1 MKMMHLISGGDV
13 GGAKTQVLTML
24 WELSKHH
31 QAKLCC
37 FVDGPFAQEARQMGV
52 STMVLQGKNP
62 SQLTRMLRKELETG
76 GYEILHC
83 HGSKAN
89 LFGSILRGKLTI
101 PVVSTV
107 HSDPKLDYLGRPI
120 ANMTYG
126 VANRRA
132 LRRMDGWVAVSDAMK
147 ETLIR
152 DGLDAD
158 RIHVIY
164 NGIPFYGEPE
174 HTTRSAYLSS
184 LDIQWGEDCVIYGI
198 AARLNPVK
206 DVKTLIRA
214 FGEAAKQCDNIRLL
228 IAGDGEQRQEL
239 EEMAGSLCPPDT
251 VKFIGWQTDMNSFYH
266 SLNVNMLSSISE
278 TFPYAITEGARMGC
292 ATISTA
298 VGGIPKVVID
308 GKTGFLVDPG
318 DWQTMARRIVSL
330 AGDAKLRSSL
340 GQGIYEKVRREFSS
354 QVMAQR
360 QIQIYQTVIRRD
372 RKRRGA
378 AGRYGVVVCGAYGR
392 GNMGDDAILQ
402 TVIRQLRMQDPDLP
416 ICVMTRKPVETAL
429 ETGVSTVQI
438 FHAMR
443 ASKWMK
449 RSTLYISGGGTLLQN
464 ATSTRSLI
472 YYLFSMIQAKKCGCR
487 VMLYGCGAGPV
498 RGKGNQR
505 LVARVLNRYADQMT
519 LRDPASRQTL
529 ERFGVTVPKCMV
541 TADPALGMQ
550 ADTERTPEF
559 LRKNGMDLDQK
570 YALFVLRPW
579 SGMERRLDAVRQ
591 AAEYVY
597 RRWDLMPVFMCFE
610 PSRDQNITHTAAD
623 GLQVPY
629 KILTGEADCSIAC
642 GVIARSQLVVAMR
655 LHALVF
661 ACSQDVP
668 MVGISY
674 DPKVSGF
681 MDYAG
686 DPHHLALEEL
696 SGERLCS
703 LIDQALEQHQ
713 STNNLRLRALA
724 EENGAIAGKM
734 LRNP

>member
-37 FVDGPFAQEARQMGV
+37 FMDGPFAQEARQMGI

-330 AGDAKLRSSL
+330 AGNAKLRSSL

-402 TVIRQLRMQDPDLP
+402 TIIRQLRMQDPDLP

-629 KILTGEADCSIAC
+629 KILTGESDCSIAC

-686 DPHHLALEEL
+686 NPHHLALEEL

>member
-37 FVDGPFAQEARQMGV
+37 FMDGPFAQEARQMGI

-158 RIHVIY
+158 RIYVIY

-629 KILTGEADCSIAC
+629 KILTGESDCSIAC

>member
-37 FVDGPFAQEARQMGV
+37 FMDGPFAQEARKMGI

-158 RIHVIY
+158 RIYVIY

-239 EEMAGSLCPPDT
+239 EEMGGSLCPPDT

-372 RKRRGA
+372 RERRGA
-378 AGRYGVVVCGAYGR
+378 AGRYGAVICGAYGR

-402 TVIRQLRMQDPDLP
+402 TIIRQLRMQDPDLP

-472 YYLFSMIQAKKCGCR
+472 YYLFSMIQAKKSGCR
-487 VMLYGCGAGPV
+487 VMMYGCGAGPV
-498 RGKGNQR
+498 HGKHNQR

-559 LRKNGMDLDQK
+559 LRQNGMDRDQK

-579 SGMERRLDAVRQ
+579 SGMEHRLDAVRQ

-610 PSRDQNITHTAAD
+610 PSRDRNITHTAAD

-629 KILTGEADCSIAC
+629 KILTGEADCGIAC

-686 DPHHLALEEL
+686 DPHYLALEEL

-724 EENGAIAGKM
+724 EENGVIAGKM

>member
-37 FVDGPFAQEARQMGV
+37 FMDGPFAQEARQMGI
-52 STMVLQGKNP
+52 STMVLQGKDP

-147 ETLIR
+147 EMLIR

-214 FGEAAKQCDNIRLL
+214 FGEAAKQCGNIRLL

-239 EEMAGSLCPPDT
+239 EEMAGSLCPSGT

-372 RKRRGA
+372 WERRNA
-378 AGRYGVVVCGAYGR
+378 AGRYGAVVCGAYGR

-402 TVIRQLRMQDPDLP
+402 TIIRQLRMQDPDLP

-529 ERFGVTVPKCMV
+529 ERFGVTVPKCTV

-610 PSRDQNITHTAAD
+610 PSRDRNITHTAAD

>member
-37 FVDGPFAQEARQMGV
+37 FMDGPFAQEARQMGI

-330 AGDAKLRSSL
+330 AGNAKLRSSL

-378 AGRYGVVVCGAYGR
+378 AGRYGAVVCGAYGR

-402 TVIRQLRMQDPDLP
+402 TIIRQLRMQDPDLP

-629 KILTGEADCSIAC
+629 KILTGESDCSIAC

>member
-1 MKMMHLISGGDV
+1 M
-13 GGAKTQVLTML
+13 
-24 WELSKHH
+24 
-31 QAKLCC
+31 
-37 FVDGPFAQEARQMGV
+37 
-52 STMVLQGKNP
+52 
-62 SQLTRMLRKELETG
+62 
-76 GYEILHC
+76 
-83 HGSKAN
+83 
-89 LFGSILRGKLTI
+89 
-101 PVVSTV
+101 
-107 HSDPKLDYLGRPI
+107 
-120 ANMTYG
+120 
-126 VANRRA
+126 
-132 LRRMDGWVAVSDAMK
+132 
-147 ETLIR
+147 
-152 DGLDAD
+152 
-158 RIHVIY
+158 
-164 NGIPFYGEPE
+164 
-174 HTTRSAYLSS
+174 
-184 LDIQWGEDCVIYGI
+184 
-198 AARLNPVK
+198 
-206 DVKTLIRA
+206 
-214 FGEAAKQCDNIRLL
+214 
-228 IAGDGEQRQEL
+228 
-239 EEMAGSLCPPDT
+239 
-251 VKFIGWQTDMNSFYH
+251 
-266 SLNVNMLSSISE
+266 
-278 TFPYAITEGARMGC
+278 
-292 ATISTA
+292 
-298 VGGIPKVVID
+298 
-308 GKTGFLVDPG
+308 
-318 DWQTMARRIVSL
+318 
-330 AGDAKLRSSL
+330 
-340 GQGIYEKVRREFSS
+340 
-354 QVMAQR
+354 
-360 QIQIYQTVIRRD
+360 
-372 RKRRGA
+372 
-378 AGRYGVVVCGAYGR
+378 
-392 GNMGDDAILQ
+392 
-402 TVIRQLRMQDPDLP
+402 
-416 ICVMTRKPVETAL
+416 
-429 ETGVSTVQI
+429 
-438 FHAMR
+438 
-443 ASKWMK
+443 
-449 RSTLYISGGGTLLQN
+449 
-464 ATSTRSLI
+464 
-472 YYLFSMIQAKKCGCR
+472 
-487 VMLYGCGAGPV
+487 
-498 RGKGNQR
+498 
-505 LVARVLNRYADQMT
+505 VARVLNRYADQMT

-629 KILTGEADCSIAC
+629 KILTGESDCSIAC

>member
-1 MKMMHLISGGDV
+1 M
-13 GGAKTQVLTML
+13 
-24 WELSKHH
+24 
-31 QAKLCC
+31 
-37 FVDGPFAQEARQMGV
+37 PNFA
-52 STMVLQGKNP
+52 
-62 SQLTRMLRKELETG
+62 
-76 GYEILHC
+76 
-83 HGSKAN
+83 
-89 LFGSILRGKLTI
+89 
-101 PVVSTV
+101 
-107 HSDPKLDYLGRPI
+107 
-120 ANMTYG
+120 
-126 VANRRA
+126 
-132 LRRMDGWVAVSDAMK
+132 
-147 ETLIR
+147 
-152 DGLDAD
+152 
-158 RIHVIY
+158 
-164 NGIPFYGEPE
+164 
-174 HTTRSAYLSS
+174 
-184 LDIQWGEDCVIYGI
+184 
-198 AARLNPVK
+198 AA
-206 DVKTLIRA
+206 
-214 FGEAAKQCDNIRLL
+214 
-228 IAGDGEQRQEL
+228 
-239 EEMAGSLCPPDT
+239 S
-251 VKFIGWQTDMNSFYH
+251 
-266 SLNVNMLSSISE
+266 
-278 TFPYAITEGARMGC
+278 
-292 ATISTA
+292 
-298 VGGIPKVVID
+298 
-308 GKTGFLVDPG
+308 
-318 DWQTMARRIVSL
+318 
-330 AGDAKLRSSL
+330 

-402 TVIRQLRMQDPDLP
+402 TIIRQLRMQDPDLP

-597 RRWDLMPVFMCFE
+597 RRWDLTPVFMCFE
-610 PSRDQNITHTAAD
+610 PSRDQNITHTATD

-629 KILTGEADCSIAC
+629 KILTGESDCSIAC

>member
-37 FVDGPFAQEARQMGV
+37 FMDGPFAQEARQMGI

-174 HTTRSAYLSS
+174 HTTRSAYLSN

-239 EEMAGSLCPPDT
+239 EEMAGSLCLPDT

-402 TVIRQLRMQDPDLP
+402 TIIRQLRMQDPDLP

-610 PSRDQNITHTAAD
+610 PSRDRNITHTAAD

>member
-37 FVDGPFAQEARQMGV
+37 FMDGPFAQEARQKGI

-214 FGEAAKQCDNIRLL
+214 FGEAAKQCGNIRLL

-372 RKRRGA
+372 RERRGA
-378 AGRYGVVVCGAYGR
+378 AGRYGAVICGAYGR

-402 TVIRQLRMQDPDLP
+402 TIIRQLRMQDPDLP

-579 SGMERRLDAVRQ
+579 SGMEHRLDAVRQ

-610 PSRDQNITHTAAD
+610 PSRDRNITHTAAD

>member
-37 FVDGPFAQEARQMGV
+37 FMDGPFAEEARQMGI

-378 AGRYGVVVCGAYGR
+378 GGRYGAVVCGAYGR

-559 LRKNGMDLDQK
+559 LRKNGVDRDQK

-591 AAEYVY
+591 AAAYVY
-597 RRWDLMPVFMCFE
+597 RNWDLMPMFMCFE
-610 PSRDQNITHTAAD
+610 PSRDQNITNAAAD
-623 GLQVPY
+623 GIQVPY
-629 KILTGEADCSIAC
+629 KILTGEADCNIAC
-642 GVIARSQLVVAMR
+642 GVIAQSQLVVAMR

-686 DPHHLALEEL
+686 NPHHLALEEL

-703 LIDQALEQHQ
+703 LIDQALERHQ

-724 EENGAIAGKM
+724 EENGVIAGKM

>member
-37 FVDGPFAQEARQMGV
+37 FMDGPFAQEARQMGI

-174 HTTRSAYLSS
+174 HTTRSAYLSN

-402 TVIRQLRMQDPDLP
+402 TIIRQLRMQDPDLP

-610 PSRDQNITHTAAD
+610 PSRDQNITHTATD

-629 KILTGEADCSIAC
+629 KILTGESDCSIAC

>member
-37 FVDGPFAQEARQMGV
+37 FVDGPFAQEARQMGI

-158 RIHVIY
+158 RIYVIY

-629 KILTGEADCSIAC
+629 KILTGESDCSIAC

>member
-37 FVDGPFAQEARQMGV
+37 FMDGPFAQEARQMGI

-402 TVIRQLRMQDPDLP
+402 TIIRQLRMQDPDLP

-629 KILTGEADCSIAC
+629 KILTGESDCSIAC

-703 LIDQALEQHQ
+703 LINQALEQHQ

>member
-37 FVDGPFAQEARQMGV
+37 FMDGPFAQEARQMGI

-174 HTTRSAYLSS
+174 HTTRSAYLSN

-239 EEMAGSLCPPDT
+239 EEMADSLCPPGT

-292 ATISTA
+292 ATVSTA

-308 GKTGFLVDPG
+308 GQTGFLVEPG

-402 TVIRQLRMQDPDLP
+402 TIIRQLRMQDPDLP

-597 RRWDLMPVFMCFE
+597 RRWDLTPVFMCFE
-610 PSRDQNITHTAAD
+610 PSRDQNITHTATD

-629 KILTGEADCSIAC
+629 KILTGESDCSIAC

>member
-37 FVDGPFAQEARQMGV
+37 FMDGPFAQEARQMGI

-158 RIHVIY
+158 RIYVIY

-402 TVIRQLRMQDPDLP
+402 TIIRQLRMQDPDLP

-629 KILTGEADCSIAC
+629 KILTGESDCSIAC

>member
-31 QAKLCC
+31 QAELFC
-37 FVDGPFAQEARQMGV
+37 FVEGPFAQEARQMGI
-52 STMVLQGKNP
+52 STTVLAGKDP
-62 SQLTRMLRKELETG
+62 VRLTRMLRRELENG

-89 LFGSILRGKLTI
+89 LFGSILRGKLSI
-101 PVVSTV
+101 PVISTI

-132 LRRMDGWVAVSDAMK
+132 LRRLDGWVAVSDAMK

-184 LDIQWGEDCVIYGI
+184 LDIHWEEDCVIYGI

-206 DVKTLIRA
+206 DVNTLIRA
-214 FGEAAKQCDNIRLL
+214 FGEAAKQCSNIRLL

-239 EEMAGSLCPPDT
+239 EEMACRLCPVGT
-251 VKFIGWQTDMNSFYH
+251 VRFIGWQTDMNSFYH

-298 VGGIPKVVID
+298 VGGIPKVVVD
-308 GKTGFLVDPG
+308 GKTGFLVKPG
-318 DWQTMARRIVSL
+318 DWQTMAQRIVSL
-330 AGDAKLRSSL
+330 AMDPKLRSSL
-340 GQGIYEKVRREFSS
+340 GQGIYQRVRAEFSS

-360 QIQIYQTVIRRD
+360 QIQIYQTVIRRE
-372 RKRRGA
+372 RERRSAG
-378 AGRYGVVVCGAYGR
+378 GRYGAVICGAYGR

-402 TVIRQLRMQDPDLP
+402 TIIRQLRRQDPDLP

-429 ETGVSTVQI
+429 ATGVSTVQI
-438 FHAMR
+438 FHALR
-443 ASKWMK
+443 AAKWMK

-464 ATSTRSLI
+464 ATSTRSLV
-472 YYLFSMIQAKKCGCR
+472 YYLFSIYQAKKCGCR

-498 RGKGNQR
+498 HGKHNQR
-505 LVARVLNRYADQMT
+505 MVARVLNRYADQMT
-519 LRDPASRQTL
+519 LRDPGSRQTL
-529 ERFGVTVPKCMV
+529 QDFGVTEPECVV

-550 ADTERTPEF
+550 ADLEQAREF
-559 LRKNGMDLDQK
+559 LRKNDMDHDQR

-579 SGMERRLDAVRQ
+579 AGMERRLDVIRRG
-591 AAEYVY
+591 AEYVY
-597 RRWDLMPVFMCFE
+597 HRWGLTPVFMCFE
-610 PSRDQNITHTAAD
+610 PTRDRSITRSAAE
-623 GLQVPY
+623 GIKTPC
-629 KILTGEADCSIAC
+629 KILAGEVDCNAAC
-642 GVIARSQLVVAMR
+642 GVIAGAELVVAMR
-655 LHALVF
+655 LHALIF
-661 ACSQDVP
+661 ACSQDKP
-668 MVGISY
+668 MVGLSY

-681 MDYAG
+681 MDYIG
-686 DPHHLALEEL
+686 DPCCIALEEL
-696 SGERLCS
+696 DGERLCR
-703 LIDQALEQHQ
+703 LMDQALEQHQ
-713 STNNLRLRALA
+713 SGNTLRLRALA
-724 EENGAIAGKM
+724 EENGVIAGKM
-734 LRNP
+734 LKNQ

>member
-37 FVDGPFAQEARQMGV
+37 FMDGPFAQEARQMGI

-239 EEMAGSLCPPDT
+239 EEMADSLCPPGT

-292 ATISTA
+292 ATVSTA

-308 GKTGFLVDPG
+308 GQTGFLVEPG

-402 TVIRQLRMQDPDLP
+402 TIIRQLRMQDPDLP

-505 LVARVLNRYADQMT
+505 FVARVLNRYADQMT

-597 RRWDLMPVFMCFE
+597 RRWDLTPVFMCFE
-610 PSRDQNITHTAAD
+610 PSRDQNITHTATD

-629 KILTGEADCSIAC
+629 KILTGESDCSIAC

>member
-37 FVDGPFAQEARQMGV
+37 FMDGPFAQEARQMGI

-174 HTTRSAYLSS
+174 HTTRSAYLSN

-402 TVIRQLRMQDPDLP
+402 TIIRQLRMQDPDLP

-541 TADPALGMQ
+541 MADPALGMQ

-629 KILTGEADCSIAC
+629 KILTGESDCSIAC

>member
-37 FVDGPFAQEARQMGV
+37 FMDGPFAQEARQMGI

-629 KILTGEADCSIAC
+629 KILTGESDCSIAC

>member
-37 FVDGPFAQEARQMGV
+37 FMDGPFAQEARQMGI

-378 AGRYGVVVCGAYGR
+378 AGRYGAVVCGAYGR

-402 TVIRQLRMQDPDLP
+402 TIIRQLRMQDPDLP

-629 KILTGEADCSIAC
+629 KILTGESDCSIAC

>member
-37 FVDGPFAQEARQMGV
+37 FMDGPFAQEARQMGI

-158 RIHVIY
+158 RIYVIY

-330 AGDAKLRSSL
+330 AGDAKLRSRL

-402 TVIRQLRMQDPDLP
+402 TIIRQLRMQDPDLP

>member
-37 FVDGPFAQEARQMGV
+37 FMDGPFAQEARKMGI

-158 RIHVIY
+158 RIYVIY

-360 QIQIYQTVIRRD
+360 QIQIYQTVIRRN
-372 RKRRGA
+372 RERRGA
-378 AGRYGVVVCGAYGR
+378 AGRYGAVICGAYGR

-402 TVIRQLRMQDPDLP
+402 TIIRQLRMQDPDLP

-472 YYLFSMIQAKKCGCR
+472 YYLFSMIQAKKSGCR
-487 VMLYGCGAGPV
+487 VMMYGCGAGPV
-498 RGKGNQR
+498 HGKHNQR

-559 LRKNGMDLDQK
+559 LRQNGMDRDQK

-579 SGMERRLDAVRQ
+579 SGMEHRLDAVRQ

-610 PSRDQNITHTAAD
+610 PSRDRNITHTAAD

-629 KILTGEADCSIAC
+629 KILTGEADCGIAC

-686 DPHHLALEEL
+686 DPHYLALEEL

-724 EENGAIAGKM
+724 EENGVIAGKM

>member
-37 FVDGPFAQEARQMGV
+37 FMDGPFAQEARQMGI
-52 STMVLQGKNP
+52 STMVLQGKDP

-147 ETLIR
+147 EMLIR

-214 FGEAAKQCDNIRLL
+214 FGEAAKQCGNIRLL

-239 EEMAGSLCPPDT
+239 EEMAGSLCPSGT

-372 RKRRGA
+372 RERRNA
-378 AGRYGVVVCGAYGR
+378 AGRYGAVVCGAYGR

-402 TVIRQLRMQDPDLP
+402 TIIRQLRMQDPDLP

-529 ERFGVTVPKCMV
+529 ERFGVTVPKCTV

-559 LRKNGMDLDQK
+559 LRKNGMDRDQK

-597 RRWDLMPVFMCFE
+597 RRWDLMPAFMCFE
-610 PSRDQNITHTAAD
+610 SSRDQNITHTAAD
-623 GLQVPY
+623 GLPVPY
-629 KILTGEADCSIAC
+629 KVLTGEADCNIAC

-724 EENGAIAGKM
+724 EENGVIAGKM

>member
-37 FVDGPFAQEARQMGV
+37 FMDGPFAQEARQMGI

-158 RIHVIY
+158 RIYVIY

-402 TVIRQLRMQDPDLP
+402 TIIRQLRMQDPDLP

-559 LRKNGMDLDQK
+559 LRKNGMDRDQK

-610 PSRDQNITHTAAD
+610 PSRDRNITHTAAD

-629 KILTGEADCSIAC
+629 KILTGESDCSIAC

-686 DPHHLALEEL
+686 DPHYLVLEEL

>member
-37 FVDGPFAQEARQMGV
+37 FMDGPFAQEARQMGI

-147 ETLIR
+147 EMLIR

-158 RIHVIY
+158 RIYVIY

-330 AGDAKLRSSL
+330 AGNAKLRSSL

-378 AGRYGVVVCGAYGR
+378 AGRYGAVVCGAYGR

-402 TVIRQLRMQDPDLP
+402 TIIRQLRMQDPDLP

-541 TADPALGMQ
+541 MADPALGMQ

-629 KILTGEADCSIAC
+629 KILTGESDCSIAC

-696 SGERLCS
+696 SGERLCG

>member
-37 FVDGPFAQEARQMGV
+37 FMDGPFAREARQMGI

-147 ETLIR
+147 EMLIR

-158 RIHVIY
+158 RIYVIY

-214 FGEAAKQCDNIRLL
+214 FGEAAKQCGNIRLL

-378 AGRYGVVVCGAYGR
+378 AGRYGAVICGAYGR

-402 TVIRQLRMQDPDLP
+402 TIIRQLRMQDPDLP

-505 LVARVLNRYADQMT
+505 LVAQVLNRYADQMT

-529 ERFGVTVPKCMV
+529 ERFGVTAPKCMV

-559 LRKNGMDLDQK
+559 LRKNGMDLNQK

-579 SGMERRLDAVRQ
+579 SGMEHRLDAVRQ

-597 RRWDLMPVFMCFE
+597 RRWNLMPVFMCFE

-724 EENGAIAGKM
+724 EENGAIAGEM

>member
-37 FVDGPFAQEARQMGV
+37 FMDGPFAQEARQMGI

-214 FGEAAKQCDNIRLL
+214 FGEAAKQCGNIRLL

-330 AGDAKLRSSL
+330 AGNAKLRSSL

-402 TVIRQLRMQDPDLP
+402 TIIRQLRMQDPDLP

-629 KILTGEADCSIAC
+629 KILTGESDCSIAC

-686 DPHHLALEEL
+686 NPHHLALEEL

>member
-37 FVDGPFAQEARQMGV
+37 FMDGPFAQEARQMGI

-158 RIHVIY
+158 RIYVIY

-214 FGEAAKQCDNIRLL
+214 FGEAAKQCGNIRLL

-402 TVIRQLRMQDPDLP
+402 TIIRQLRMQDPDLP

-559 LRKNGMDLDQK
+559 LRKNGVDRDQK

-629 KILTGEADCSIAC
+629 KILTGESDCSIAC

>member
-37 FVDGPFAQEARQMGV
+37 FMDGPFAQEARQMGI

-402 TVIRQLRMQDPDLP
+402 TIIRQLRMQDPDLP

-629 KILTGEADCSIAC
+629 KILTGESDCSIAC

>member
-37 FVDGPFAQEARQMGV
+37 FMDGPFAQEARQMGI

-174 HTTRSAYLSS
+174 HTTRSAYLSN

-239 EEMAGSLCPPDT
+239 EEMAGSLCLPDT

-372 RKRRGA
+372 RERRGA
-378 AGRYGVVVCGAYGR
+378 AGRYGAVICGAYGR

-402 TVIRQLRMQDPDLP
+402 TIIRQLRMQDPDLP

-610 PSRDQNITHTAAD
+610 PSRDRNITHTAAD

>member
-37 FVDGPFAQEARQMGV
+37 FMDGPFAREARQMGI

-158 RIHVIY
+158 RIYVIY

-372 RKRRGA
+372 RERRGA
-378 AGRYGVVVCGAYGR
+378 AGRYGAVICGAYGR

-402 TVIRQLRMQDPDLP
+402 TIIRQLRMQDPDLP

-472 YYLFSMIQAKKCGCR
+472 YYLFSMIQAKKSGCR
-487 VMLYGCGAGPV
+487 VMMYGCGAGPV
-498 RGKGNQR
+498 HGKHNQR

-559 LRKNGMDLDQK
+559 LRQNGMDRDQK

-579 SGMERRLDAVRQ
+579 SGMEHRLDAVRQ

-610 PSRDQNITHTAAD
+610 PSRDRNITHTAAD

-629 KILTGEADCSIAC
+629 KILTGEADCGIAC

-686 DPHHLALEEL
+686 DPHHLVLEEL

-724 EENGAIAGKM
+724 EENGAIAGEM

>member
-37 FVDGPFAQEARQMGV
+37 FVDGPFAQEARQMGI

-239 EEMAGSLCPPDT
+239 EEMAGSLCPSDT

-308 GKTGFLVDPG
+308 GKTGFLVEPG

-378 AGRYGVVVCGAYGR
+378 AGRYGAVICGAYGR

-610 PSRDQNITHTAAD
+610 PSRDQNITHTATD

-629 KILTGEADCSIAC
+629 KILTGESDCSIAC

>member
-37 FVDGPFAQEARQMGV
+37 FMDGPFAQEARQMGI

-214 FGEAAKQCDNIRLL
+214 FGEAAKQCGNIRLL

-402 TVIRQLRMQDPDLP
+402 TIIRQLRMQDPDLP

-629 KILTGEADCSIAC
+629 KILTGESDCSIAC

>member
-37 FVDGPFAQEARQMGV
+37 FMDGPFAQEARQMGI

-214 FGEAAKQCDNIRLL
+214 FGEAAKQCGNIRLL

-402 TVIRQLRMQDPDLP
+402 TIIRQLRMQDPDLP

-629 KILTGEADCSIAC
+629 KILTGESDCSIAC

-703 LIDQALEQHQ
+703 LIDQALEQYQ

>member
-37 FVDGPFAQEARQMGV
+37 FMDGPFAQEARQMGI

-214 FGEAAKQCDNIRLL
+214 FGEAAKQCGNIRLL

-402 TVIRQLRMQDPDLP
+402 TIIRQLRMQDPDLP

-559 LRKNGMDLDQK
+559 LRQNGMDLDQK

-579 SGMERRLDAVRQ
+579 SGMEHRLDAVRL

-610 PSRDQNITHTAAD
+610 PSRDRNITHTAAD

-629 KILTGEADCSIAC
+629 KILTGEADCNIAC

>member
-37 FVDGPFAQEARQMGV
+37 FMDGPFAQEARKMGI

-158 RIHVIY
+158 RIYVIY

-372 RKRRGA
+372 RERRGA
-378 AGRYGVVVCGAYGR
+378 AGRYGAVICGAYGR

-402 TVIRQLRMQDPDLP
+402 TIIRQLRMQDPDLP

-472 YYLFSMIQAKKCGCR
+472 YYLFSMIQAKKSGCR
-487 VMLYGCGAGPV
+487 VMMYGCGAGPV
-498 RGKGNQR
+498 HGKHNQR

-559 LRKNGMDLDQK
+559 LRQNGMDRDQK

-579 SGMERRLDAVRQ
+579 SGMEHRLDAVRQ

-610 PSRDQNITHTAAD
+610 PSRDRNITHTAAD

-629 KILTGEADCSIAC
+629 KILTGEADCGIAC

-686 DPHHLALEEL
+686 DPHYLALEEL

-724 EENGAIAGKM
+724 EENGVIAGKM

>member
-37 FVDGPFAQEARQMGV
+37 FVDGPFAQEARQMGI

-174 HTTRSAYLSS
+174 HTTRSAYLSN

-402 TVIRQLRMQDPDLP
+402 TIIRQLRMQDPDLP

>member
-37 FVDGPFAQEARQMGV
+37 FMDGPFAQEARQMGI

-158 RIHVIY
+158 RIYVIY

-214 FGEAAKQCDNIRLL
+214 FGEAAKQCGNIRLL

-402 TVIRQLRMQDPDLP
+402 TIIRQLRMQDPDLP

-610 PSRDQNITHTAAD
+610 PSRDQNITHTATD

-629 KILTGEADCSIAC
+629 KILTGESDCSIAC

>member
-37 FVDGPFAQEARQMGV
+37 FMDGPFAEEARQMGI

-164 NGIPFYGEPE
+164 NGIPFYGEPA
-174 HTTRSAYLSS
+174 HTTRSAYLGS

-198 AARLNPVK
+198 AARMNPVK

-214 FGEAAKQCDNIRLL
+214 FGEAAKQCGNIRLL

-239 EEMAGSLCPPDT
+239 EEMADSLCPPGT

-308 GKTGFLVDPG
+308 GQTGFLVEPG

-330 AGDAKLRSSL
+330 AGDAKLRSRL

-354 QVMAQR
+354 QVMARR

-372 RKRRGA
+372 RERRSAG
-378 AGRYGVVVCGAYGR
+378 GRYGAVVCGAYGR

-402 TVIRQLRMQDPDLP
+402 TIIRQLRMQDPDLP

-559 LRKNGMDLDQK
+559 LRKNGVDRDQK

-591 AAEYVY
+591 AAAYVY
-597 RRWDLMPVFMCFE
+597 RNWDLMPMFMCFE
-610 PSRDQNITHTAAD
+610 PSRDQNITNAAAD
-623 GLQVPY
+623 GIQVPY
-629 KILTGEADCSIAC
+629 KILTGEADCNIAC
-642 GVIARSQLVVAMR
+642 GVIAQSQLVVAMR

-703 LIDQALEQHQ
+703 LIDQALERHQ

-724 EENGAIAGKM
+724 EENGVIAGKM

>member
-37 FVDGPFAQEARQMGV
+37 FVDGPFAQEARQMGI

-402 TVIRQLRMQDPDLP
+402 TIIRQLRMQDPDLP

-597 RRWDLMPVFMCFE
+597 RRWDLTPVFMCFE
-610 PSRDQNITHTAAD
+610 PSRDQNITHTATD

-629 KILTGEADCSIAC
+629 KILTGESDCSIAC